1 MYRGISPRHV
11 AWVYWVIFGT
21 LVCAVCSRRESTTSG
36 TYSESIVDESAVRST
51 LRPSL
56 DPAPNPA
63 KPAENAPSTF
73 QGTAQ
78 TGALIQ
84 GAPPNRNFTLA
95 AGSNFTP
102 RPVPSQV
109 HCWAQESRSSS
120 RTLLLHVTLDDCSMA
135 INSMCLEPGWDQRRV
150 FTKRHPYIL
159 PKAWRPR
166 ASPCMVRVHTDI
178 GTPDNVVD
186 MFSLLE
192 VYSHVWWILR
202 TCERGLGGRSKLGR
216 ERGFEATVMGVRWD
230 ENAIE

>member
-1 MYRGISPRHV
+1 MHRRISLRRV

-21 LVCAVCSRRESTTSG
+21 VACVVCSRRVNTTSG
-36 TYSESIVDESAVRST
+36 TYSKSTVDESAIRST
-51 LRPSL
+51 LHPSP

-63 KPAENAPSTF
+63 TSAENAPPEF

-78 TGALIQ
+78 TGALVPS
-84 GAPPNRNFTLA
+84 APPKANSTFAT
-95 AGSNFTP
+95 GSSFTP
-102 RPVPSQV
+102 RPVPNQV

-120 RTLLLHVTLDDCSMA
+120 RAPLLHVALDDCSMA

-166 ASPCMVRVHTDI
+166 ASPCMIRVHTDI

-216 ERGFEATVMGVRWD
+216 EKGFEATVMGVPWD
-230 ENAIE
+230 GNTTE